1 MLKAHSAALT
11 EIKLP
16 ALQLCHVP
24 SIINSLIGHWAKIPS
39 DLANYCSEMF
49 TFENGT
55 EFVKC
60 EFSFCYP
67 AGYPGYPGYP
77 AGYPDSDYPCKWL
90 PTYQLDQLELP
101 KTSG

>member
-1 MLKAHSAALT
+1 
-11 EIKLP
+11 
-16 ALQLCHVP
+16 
-24 SIINSLIGHWAKIPS
+24 
-39 DLANYCSEMF
+39 MF

-60 EFSFCYP
+60 ESSFCYP
-67 AGYPGYPGYP
+67 AGYPDSDYPGYPAGYPDSDYPGCPGYPGYP

-90 PTYQLDQLELP
+90 PTYQLDQLELS